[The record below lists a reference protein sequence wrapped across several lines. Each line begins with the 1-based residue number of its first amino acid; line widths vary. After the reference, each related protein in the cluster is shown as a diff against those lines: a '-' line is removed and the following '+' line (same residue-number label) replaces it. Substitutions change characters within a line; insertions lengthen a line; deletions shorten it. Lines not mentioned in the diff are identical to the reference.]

1 MLLSTAAL
9 CLCCFQGAQLG
20 ATDRDCHKAASIL
33 ALNLGRNTLPK
44 PAWAH
49 RQAVGVSSPTLM
61 SVLSD
66 KPDLLFKPERSS
78 CTQQTV
84 LTWSTGFKVTL

>member
-1 MLLSTAAL
+1 MLLTTAAP

-20 ATDRDCHKAASIL
+20 ATDRDFYKAVSIP
-33 ALNLGRNTLPK
+33 ALNLGRNTLPQ

-49 RQAVGVSSPTLM
+49 RRAVGVSSPTPM

-66 KPDLLFKPERSS
+66 KSALLFKPERSS
-78 CTQQTV
+78 CTQQTL
-84 LTWSTGFKVTL
+84 LTWSTDFKATL